1 MRCLLGSP
9 FVVQAM
15 DDVMKDI
22 KEGKLVVEDNQR
34 RSVLQPATP
43 APPGAQ
49 RRGANMDENMLNNEE
64 AQLRA
69 RQVRRLEL
77 MNDVPHSVPQALS
90 SSLSS
95 TWQPVW
101 PS

>member
-1 MRCLLGSP
+1 MLGSQ

-22 KEGKLVVEDNQR
+22 KEGKLVVVDNQR

-49 RRGANMDENMLNNEE
+49 RRGANMDENMLNNE
-64 AQLRA
+64 RA

>member
-1 MRCLLGSP
+1 MLGSQ

-49 RRGANMDENMLNNEE
+49 RRGANMDENMLNNK
-64 AQLRA
+64 RA